1 MSTRANRRW
10 LAALVAAALLCIAH
24 AAVIPGPWHDGLS
37 GRSCDVCR
45 SGHLPTL
52 ASLVRTELP
61 GLVAVQWQVPSA
73 ERSLAP
79 DLLFRADSPR
89 APPA

>member
-10 LAALVAAALLCIAH
+10 LAALVAAAVLCIAH
-24 AAVIPGPWHDGLS
+24 GAVIPGPWHDGLS

-52 ASLVRTELP
+52 ASPARTELP
-61 GLVAVQWQVPSA
+61 GLVTV
-73 ERSLAP
+73 ERQALPTERTLAP